1 MNYKSIIEAI
11 LYTVGSKG
19 IELSELKR
27 ILNINTLEIKT
38 NLKQM
43 SKQFSEDENCGLC
56 IKVYGEKYYLL
67 TKENNHSYLE
77 KLIVSKAKNPL
88 TPSLLETIAII
99 AYNQPC
105 PKSKIEEIRNI
116 DATFA
121 INRLIEL
128 NLIENIGKSNAPGNP
143 YLYQVTQNFFNLF
156 GIKSINQLP
165 PIENINFEDNEINF
179 FDSSR

>member
-1 MNYKSIIEAI
+1 MNYKSIIESI

-19 IELSELKR
+19 IEINELKR
-27 ILNINTLEIKT
+27 ILNINVPKIRTI
-38 NLKQM
+38 LKEM
-43 SKQFSEDENCGLC
+43 AKQLSNDENCGLC
-56 IKVYGEKYYLL
+56 IKIYGDRYYFL
-67 TKENNHSYLE
+67 TKECNHSYLE
-77 KLIVSKAKNPL
+77 KLIISKTRNPL

-105 PKSKIEEIRNI
+105 PKSKIEEIRNM

-128 NLIENIGKSNAPGNP
+128 NLIENIGKSDAPGCP

-156 GIKSINQLP
+156 GIKSIRQLP
-165 PIENINFEDNEINF
+165 VIEDMNFEEKDINF

>member
-1 MNYKSIIEAI
+1 MNYKSIIESI

-19 IELSELKR
+19 IELSDLKK
-27 ILNINTLEIKT
+27 ILNINIPEIRT
-38 NLKQM
+38 ILKEKA
-43 SKQFSEDENCGLC
+43 KQLFDDENCGLC
-56 IKVYGEKYYLL
+56 IKVYGDRYYLL
-67 TKENNHSYLE
+67 TKECNHSYLE
-77 KLIVSKAKNPL
+77 KLVTTKTRNPL

-105 PKSKIEEIRNI
+105 PKSKIEEIRNM

-121 INRLIEL
+121 INRLLEL
-128 NLIENIGKSNAPGNP
+128 NLIENIGKSDSPGCP

-165 PIENINFEDNEINF
+165 PIEDINFDEKDINF